1 MSAGIMSER
10 CDSLKTA
17 WQLMF
22 PIAGAAA
29 VRRFARDSRG
39 AAALELALGAVT
51 LVATAALCFDIYSR
65 ITADT
70 ALARMAV
77 TMADYISL
85 EVDPEEEQMRALGEF
100 LNEHELGVPADL
112 VYVVT
117 AIHQPPGSPPPA
129 VQVLW
134 KHDQIQIGNTAITA
148 ALATDCARH
157 VDAGNVRQA
166 AGRLRHAGERG
177 GDHLRGL
184 RPPDGSGLAD
194 GHVRRRRHLSF
205 ARAAVPRFQPVA
217 GSTGLNLNR
226 TVNWTE

>member
-10 CDSLKTA
+10 CDPLKTA

-77 TMADYISL
+77 TMADYVSL
-85 EVDPEEEQMRALGEF
+85 EVAPDKTQMKALGEF

-112 VYVVT
+112 VYVIT
-117 AIHQPPGSPPPA
+117 AVHQPSGTPLPA
-129 VQVLW
+129 VQALW
-134 KHDQIQIGNTAITA
+134 KHDEIQIGNSVITA

-157 VDAGNVRQA
+157 VDSGDVPKLPTGFAMLENEVVIISEICA
-166 AGRLRHAGERG
+166 RLTVQGSLTGTFVDGDMYRVHALPFR
-177 GDHLRGL
+177 DSSQLPAL
-184 RPPDGSGLAD
+184 P
-194 GHVRRRRHLSF
+194 
-205 ARAAVPRFQPVA
+205 
-217 GSTGLNLNR
+217 T
-226 TVNWTE
+226 

>member
-1 MSAGIMSER
+1 MSVGIMSER

-157 VDAGNVRQA
+157 VDSGNTAKLPAGFAMLENEVVIISEVCA
-166 AGRLRHAGERG
+166 RLTVQGSLTGTFVDGDIYRLHALPFR
-177 GDHLRGL
+177 DSSQLPA
-184 RPPDGSGLAD
+184 RPRPA
-194 GHVRRRRHLSF
+194 
-205 ARAAVPRFQPVA
+205 
-217 GSTGLNLNR
+217 
-226 TVNWTE
+226 

>member
-1 MSAGIMSER
+1 MSVGIMSER

-157 VDAGNVRQA
+157 VDAGNTA
-166 AGRLRHAGERG
+166 KLPAGFAMLENEVVIISEVCARLTVQGSLTGTFVDGDIYRLHALPFR
-177 GDHLRGL
+177 DSSQLPA
-184 RPPDGSGLAD
+184 RPRPA
-194 GHVRRRRHLSF
+194 
-205 ARAAVPRFQPVA
+205 
-217 GSTGLNLNR
+217 
-226 TVNWTE
+226 

>member
-10 CDSLKTA
+10 CNSLKTA

-85 EVDPEEEQMRALGEF
+85 EVDPEEEQMKALGEF

-117 AIHQPPGSPPPA
+117 AIHQPPGSPLPA

-134 KHDQIQIGNTAITA
+134 KHDQIQIGNRAITA
-148 ALATDCARH
+148 ALANDCARH
-157 VDAGNVRQA
+157 VDAGNVPKLPTGFA
-166 AGRLRHAGERG
+166 MLENEVVIISEVCARLTVQGSLTGTFVTGDIYRLHALPFR
-177 GDHLRGL
+177 DSSQL
-184 RPPDGSGLAD
+184 PA
-194 GHVRRRRHLSF
+194 
-205 ARAAVPRFQPVA
+205 QPA
-217 GSTGLNLNR
+217 
-226 TVNWTE
+226 